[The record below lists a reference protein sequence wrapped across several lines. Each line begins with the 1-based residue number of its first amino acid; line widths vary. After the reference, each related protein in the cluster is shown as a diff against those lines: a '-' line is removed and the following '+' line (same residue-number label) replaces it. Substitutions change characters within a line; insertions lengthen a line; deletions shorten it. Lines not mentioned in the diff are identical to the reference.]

1 MAAGFLPFYFNII
14 CKYGVYMRLNCVG
27 VKAVQLLLVSLSM
40 LLSTISVA
48 DEPVQLLEEVTVV
61 GAVRGSSTIVIADI
75 DVAGDESLDD
85 IPYVYE

>member
-14 CKYGVYMRLNCVG
+14 CKYGVYMRLNYVG
-27 VKAVQLLLVSLSM
+27 VKAVQLLVVSFSM
-40 LLSTISVA
+40 LLSTISMA

-85 IPYVYE
+85 MPYIYE

>member
-14 CKYGVYMRLNCVG
+14 CKYGVYMRLNYVG
-27 VKAVQLLLVSLSM
+27 VKAVQLLVVSFSM
-40 LLSTISVA
+40 LLSTISMA

-75 DVAGDESLDD
+75 DVVGDESLDD
-85 IPYVYE
+85 MPYVYE